1 MLRGRGG
8 LTSYVGYGALTLIL
22 MYVLFLFNATNT
34 SLKQSETEVTKLKE
48 DKQEILSQLSGLY
61 YVLCVLFD
69 AFT

>member
-22 MYVLFLFNATNT
+22 MYVLFLYNATNT

-61 YVLCVLFD
+61 YVFCVLFY

>member
-22 MYVLFLFNATNT
+22 MYVLFLYNATNT

-69 AFT
+69 TFT

>member
-22 MYVLFLFNATNT
+22 MYVLFLYNATNT

-48 DKQEILSQLSGLY
+48 DKQEILSQLSGLCSVY
-61 YVLCVLFD
+61 CLMHLPR
-69 AFT
+69 

>member
-22 MYVLFLFNATNT
+22 MYVLFLYNATNT

-61 YVLCVLFD
+61 
-69 AFT
+69 